1 VTQSQS
7 ESQPTSPFRVALT
20 IDAEFAD
27 RPTGPGTT
35 ARLFDLLADDGIPA
49 AVFIQGRWA
58 LGEPA
63 LARRVA
69 EEGHLV
75 GNHSHHH
82 APMTLLTGPGIVHD
96 VLEAEEAIVDAT
108 GVNPRPWFRCP
119 FGAGAHST
127 RVIRR
132 LAAAGY
138 NDVSWHVDSLDW
150 EGASAE
156 LLADRI
162 VRGAIRH
169 GDGAVLLVH
178 GWPAATRDAVGASVR
193 RLRDE
198 GATFVRLDTLPEIP
212 GLRLSASDAA

>member
-1 VTQSQS
+1 VTDS
-7 ESQPTSPFRVALT
+7 EPASPFRVALT
-20 IDAEFAD
+20 IDAEFGD
-27 RPTGPGTT
+27 RPSEAGTT
-35 ARLFDLLADDGIPA
+35 ARLFDVLGEEGIPA

-58 LGEPA
+58 LAEPG

-82 APMTLLTGPGIVHD
+82 APMTLLTGPGIVND
-96 VLEAEEAIVDAT
+96 VLAAEQAIVDMT

-119 FGAGAHST
+119 FGAGARST

-138 NDVSWHVDSLDW
+138 RDVSWHVDSLDW
-150 EGASAE
+150 EGPTAE

-162 VRGAIRH
+162 VHGTRQH
-169 GDGAVLLVH
+169 GDGAVILVH
-178 GWPAATRDAVGASVR
+178 GWPAATRDAVRGSVH

-198 GATFVRLDTLPEIP
+198 GATFVRLDTMPEIP
-212 GLRLSASDAA
+212 GLRLGAGDAA

>member
-1 VTQSQS
+1 MTDS
-7 ESQPTSPFRVALT
+7 EPTSPFRVALT

-27 RPTGPGTT
+27 RPTEAATT
-35 ARLFDLLADDGIPA
+35 ARLFDLLAEEEIPA

-58 LGEPA
+58 LGEPP

-82 APMTLLTGPGIVHD
+82 APMTLLTGPGIVRD
-96 VLEAEEAIVDAT
+96 VLDAEQAIVDMT
-108 GVNPRPWFRCP
+108 GDNPRPWFRCP
-119 FGAGAHST
+119 FGAGARST

-138 NDVSWHVDSLDW
+138 RDVSWHVDSLDW
-150 EGASAE
+150 EGASAT

-162 VRGAIRH
+162 VHGTRKH
-169 GDGAVLLVH
+169 GDGAVVLVH
-178 GWPAATRDAVGASVR
+178 GWPAATRDAVRASVR

-198 GATFVRLDTLPEIP
+198 GATFVRLDRLPAAP
-212 GLRLSASDAA
+212 GLRLPAGDAA